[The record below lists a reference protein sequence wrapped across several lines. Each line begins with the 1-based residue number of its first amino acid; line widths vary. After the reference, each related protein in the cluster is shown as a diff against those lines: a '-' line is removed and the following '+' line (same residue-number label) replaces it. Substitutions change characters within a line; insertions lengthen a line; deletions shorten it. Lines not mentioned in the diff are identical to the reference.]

1 MAYLKTWS
9 HFRCCMVFFQK
20 LHGLL
25 SKVAWSFSEVKCP
38 PFRGCMVF
46 FQKLYGLLSEV
57 EWPPFRCA
65 WPSFRSCMT
74 YFQRLNGLLSD
85 VEWPTFRSCM
95 TYFQKLHAL
104 LLEVELLPF
113 RGCMTSSMVSK
124 LDNRTYVVKWNVET
138 IHWQKC
144 TYKKKCHVDWRFYRQ
159 NVLH

>member
-1 MAYLKTWS
+1 MAYFQRL
-9 HFRCCMVFFQK
+9 HGLFQK
-20 LHGLL
+20 LNVPLSEVAWYSFRSCMAYFQRLNGLL
-25 SKVAWSFSEVKCP
+25 SDV
-38 PFRGCMVF
+38 
-46 FQKLYGLLSEV
+46 
-57 EWPPFRCA
+57 A

-124 LDNRTYVVKWNVET
+124 LDNRTYVVNIKWNVET
-138 IHWQKC
+138 IHWQIC